1 MKQFALR
8 MNWRRKRVEAKR
20 GRQMRRIHSKMSR
33 HCGSVLRSA
42 QSLDITDDER
52 SVGDVLDKTW
62 VDMAEVAIG
71 KAVDETEFQAVQTV

>member
-1 MKQFALR
+1 
-8 MNWRRKRVEAKR
+8 
-20 GRQMRRIHSKMSR
+20 MSR